1 MSRRRIPEDEDR
13 PDIPDGVV
21 FKNSLKAFEKLVD
34 KIVIQK
40 REERLGLYTK
50 DAEEMDYDKF
60 YAAVQALFG
69 PEVKSQDVKTFY
81 RKISN
86 NPDGRTE
93 WCEIFGYFIV
103 EGDAFADQL
112 DEENMVFL
120 VSKRQRIVKA
130 GVKRRDVIKC
140 LVKVSQLDFLVTAS
154 QKGTLT
160 IFTSQMRVMTTTSIP
175 DSPWING
182 CDYLSQLKRVVAVTE
197 RTIIVW
203 DYKSQGSAVDTCF
216 IIKPMEHCLLCI
228 CAVYHPT
235 EQLVKD
241 DILMGDDGGYVNL
254 FTLTSDDF
262 GLKQSKSKKKK
273 HIQVLDSK
281 KFKHIKRKLHDDW
294 VVKVKYIPALNCFG
308 SCSLDSVHSFV
319 LDDLKRLEDNLPV
332 RDFSVPRGV
341 NAFTYCVKANI
352 VVTGGEDK
360 VLRLWHP
367 NINTKPVGKLMGH
380 LFSIMEIVTNEK
392 DQHIISLSTGKVF
405 RVWDIHTLSLMQI
418 FHDTQAGP
426 RDSHIFAMIF
436 DNNHGTLITG
446 SAVID
451 IYPLTRMIQDTKQ
464 VPQTHERN
472 INVLLYN
479 RAFHQVLTICA
490 ESIVKIWELES
501 GQLIYQIEDGH
512 GPSVE
517 LTCAAIDKNGFHLVT
532 GACDGTVRTW
542 DFGSGQLLK
551 TLPVPK
557 ENSDN
562 EHWLI
567 QMVYLKASESRHVI
581 LVLEYS
587 GTIKIVQGNEGELF
601 LCVTWSLPEAVSMAL
616 QGNTLM
622 SLKLSPVARKAN
634 GFFPDVQLLPER
646 DPVEA
651 DMEVPCGSKVKCFD
665 VLRVEGYNLLATA
678 SANSA
683 IIMWDFES
691 ATARHIF
698 KAGHTVQTDGPDI
711 LGINMLLFLCRN
723 ALSVRQPSQSST
735 YSSEP
740 QSDETP
746 TQDTEGG
753 GSSLSIKRV
762 KMALT
767 TRLDQCRMDTPPPP
781 GNPASTASCTW
792 CQPSLLEGVRD
803 EPSIAANTPEGQEEA
818 KLSDSSNLENKGLL
832 NALEVKGGHKYI
844 PILASAHEDGCIYL
858 WTIEGDLLREILPFT
873 KHPPI
878 PLTALCTD
886 ESAIMLFAANK
897 EGLVIRWNIGSF
909 LEDPLDTNKHVKQQ
923 LCWRAHSSK
932 IVSLFYDE
940 ERDLVVTAS
949 TDGSV
954 RLWHGHSGHYI
965 GYFGQRRLFELSE
978 STDIILPCDVNDF
991 PFTIK
996 DDSKYMD
1003 KKQKFEYPLV
1013 LDREK
1018 WKTLTRSSLSFKRP
1032 GLLAVE
1038 QDFKFF
1044 KALAS
1049 PKIHKCPLESF
1060 KSGNKDSGIVFGSIP
1075 IYRLL
1080 AERGKEISQEDKV
1093 YIILCSLSEK
1103 YDLLVSVL
1111 ENLEPAALTLDYLS
1125 GRLLQEED
1133 KMLHQREL
1141 AVCHSGNGARKSG
1154 NGASYSGNRA
1164 SQSRSYKKV
1173 LHSEDRKSHRRS
1185 QGRRQA

>member
-1 MSRRRIPEDEDR
+1 MSRRKIPEDTDHPE
-13 PDIPDGVV
+13 IPDGAH
-21 FKNSLKAFEKLVD
+21 FKSSLKEFQKLVD
-34 KIVIQK
+34 KIVAQK
-40 REERLGLYTK
+40 REERLGLETK

-60 YAAVQALFG
+60 CAAVQALFG
-69 PEVKSQDVKTFY
+69 PEVKPQDVKTFY

-103 EGDAFADQL
+103 EGDALAAQL

-120 VSKRQRIVKA
+120 VSKKQRITKA

-140 LVKVSQLDFLVTAS
+140 MVKISQLDFLVTAS

-182 CDYLSQLKRVVAVTE
+182 CDYLYQLKRVVAVTE
-197 RTIIVW
+197 RSIIIW
-203 DYKSQGSAVDTCF
+203 DYKSQGSILDTCF
-216 IIKPMEHCLLCI
+216 IIKPMEHCMLCI
-228 CAVYHPT
+228 CSVYHPT

-241 DILMGDDGGYVNL
+241 DVLMGDDAGHVNL

-262 GLKQSKSKKKK
+262 GLKQSKSKKKA

-281 KFKHIKRKLHDDW
+281 KFRHIKRKLHDDW

-308 SCSLDSVHSFV
+308 SCSLDSIHSLV

-332 RDFSVPRGV
+332 RDFSVPKGV
-341 NAFTYCVKANI
+341 NAFTYCGKANI
-352 VVTGGEDK
+352 IVTGGEDK

-392 DQHIISLSTGKVF
+392 DQHIISLSTGKIF

-426 RDSHIFAMIF
+426 RDAQIFAMVF
-436 DNNHGTLITG
+436 DNNHGILITG

-479 RAFHQVLTICA
+479 RAFHQVLTICS
-490 ESIVKIWELES
+490 ESIVRIWELES
-501 GQLIYQIEDGH
+501 GQLIYQIEDAH
-512 GPSVE
+512 GPGVE
-517 LTCAAIDKNGFHLVT
+517 LTCATIDKNGFHLAT
-532 GACDGTVRTW
+532 GACDGTVKTW
-542 DFGSGQLLK
+542 DFGSGQQLK
-551 TLPVPK
+551 VLPVSK
-557 ENSDN
+557 ESCDN

-567 QMVYLKASESRHVI
+567 QMIYLKASESKHVI

-587 GTIKIVQGNEGELF
+587 GTIKIVQVNEGEPY
-601 LCVTWSLPEAVSMAL
+601 LCITWSLPEALSLAL
-616 QGNTLM
+616 QGNPLIP
-622 SLKLSPVARKAN
+622 LRLSPITKKAN
-634 GFFPDVQLLPER
+634 GFFPDVQLLPEK

-651 DMEVPCGSKVKCFD
+651 DMENPLPPEVKVKCFD

-678 SANSA
+678 SANGG
-683 IIMWDFES
+683 IIVWDFES
-691 ATARHIF
+691 AIARHIF
-698 KAGHTVQTDGPDI
+698 KAGQPVETHGPDI
-711 LGINMLLFLCRN
+711 LGINMLLFLCRSV
-723 ALSVRQPSQSST
+723 LSMRQPSQSST

-746 TQDTEGG
+746 TQDTEGD
-753 GSSLSIKRV
+753 SSNIKETV
-762 KMALT
+762 K
-767 TRLDQCRMDTPPPP
+767 
-781 GNPASTASCTW
+781 N
-792 CQPSLLEGVRD
+792 
-803 EPSIAANTPEGQEEA
+803 EPSIAANIPAGSQELA
-818 KLSDSSNLENKGLL
+818 KLPDSPNLENKGLL
-832 NALEVKGGHKYI
+832 NVLEAGGEPKYI
-844 PILASAHEDGCIYL
+844 PVLASAHEDGCVYL
-858 WTIEGDLLREILPFT
+858 WTIQGDLLREILPFT

-886 ESAIMLFAANK
+886 ISAKMLFAANQ
-897 EGLVIRWNIGSF
+897 EGHVIRWNIGSF

-923 LCWRAHSSK
+923 LCWRAHSTK
-932 IVSLFYDE
+932 IISLFYDE
-940 ERDLVVTAS
+940 ERGLVVTAS
-949 TDGSV
+949 TDASV
-954 RLWHGHSGHYI
+954 RLWHGPSGHYI

-978 STDIILPCDVNDF
+978 STDIILPCDVNDL

-996 DDSKYMD
+996 EDNKYME

-1018 WKTLTRSSLSFKRP
+1018 WKSLTRSALTFKKP
-1032 GLLAVE
+1032 GVLEVE

-1049 PKIHKCPLESF
+1049 PKIHKYPLESF
-1060 KSGNKDSGIVFGSIP
+1060 KSGNKDIGIVFGSIP
-1075 IYRLL
+1075 IYR
-1080 AERGKEISQEDKV
+1080 V
-1093 YIILCSLSEK
+1093 
-1103 YDLLVSVL
+1103 VS
-1111 ENLEPAALTLDYLS
+1111 PT
-1125 GRLLQEED
+1125 
-1133 KMLHQREL
+1133 KMKHCPTR
-1141 AVCHSGNGARKSG
+1141 HSDSDSADSITKRSRIM
-1154 NGASYSGNRA
+1154 APSYTVS
-1164 SQSRSYKKV
+1164 
-1173 LHSEDRKSHRRS
+1173 
-1185 QGRRQA
+1185 

>member
-1 MSRRRIPEDEDR
+1 MSRIKIPEDEEN
-13 PDIPDGVV
+13 PDIPDGTH
-21 FKNSLKAFEKLVD
+21 FKNSLKEFQKLVD
-34 KIVIQK
+34 KTVVQK
-40 REERLGLYTK
+40 REERLGLYIK

-60 YAAVQALFG
+60 CAAVQDLFG

-93 WCEIFGYFIV
+93 WCELFGYFIV
-103 EGDAFADQL
+103 EGDALAAQL

-120 VSKRQRIVKA
+120 VSKKQRITKA

-140 LVKVSQLDFLVTAS
+140 MVKISQLDFLVTAS

-182 CDYLSQLKRVVAVTE
+182 CDYLYQLKRVVAVTE

-203 DYKSQGSAVDTCF
+203 DYKSQGSVLDTCF

-228 CAVYHPT
+228 CSVHQPA
-235 EQLVKD
+235 EQLVRD
-241 DILMGDDGGYVNL
+241 DILMGDDGGHVNL

-262 GLKQSKSKKKK
+262 GLKQSKSKKQA

-281 KFKHIKRKLHDDW
+281 KFRHIKRKLHDDW
-294 VVKVKYIPALNCFG
+294 VVKVKYIPALNSFV
-308 SCSLDSVHSFV
+308 SCSLDSIHSLV

-341 NAFTYCVKANI
+341 NAFTYCGKANI
-352 VVTGGEDK
+352 IVTGGEDK

-392 DQHIISLSTGKVF
+392 DQHIISLSSGKIF

-426 RDSHIFAMIF
+426 RDAQIFTMIF
-436 DNNHGTLITG
+436 DNNHGVLITG

-464 VPQTHERN
+464 VPQSHERN

-501 GQLIYQIEDGH
+501 GQLIYQIEDAH

-517 LTCAAIDKNGFHLVT
+517 LTCAAIDKNGFHLAT
-532 GACDGTVRTW
+532 GACDGTVKTW
-542 DFGSGQLLK
+542 DFGSGQQLK
-551 TLPVPK
+551 ALSISK
-557 ENSDN
+557 ESSDN

-567 QMVYLKASESRHVI
+567 QMTYLKASESKHVI

-587 GTIKIVQGNEGELF
+587 GTIKIVQGNEGEPY
-601 LCVTWSLPEAVSMAL
+601 LCITWSLPEALSLAL
-616 QGNTLM
+616 QGNPVMPLR
-622 SLKLSPVARKAN
+622 LSPITRKAN
-634 GFFPDVQLLPER
+634 GIFPDAQLLPENN
-646 DPVEA
+646 PVEA
-651 DMEVPCGSKVKCFD
+651 DIENPLPPEVKVKCFD

-678 SANSA
+678 SANGS

-691 ATARHIF
+691 AVARHIF
-698 KAGHTVQTDGPDI
+698 KAEQAVETPEL
-711 LGINMLLFLCRN
+711 LGINMLLFLCRS
-723 ALSVRQPSQSST
+723 ALSVRKQSESST
-735 YSSEP
+735 YSSVP
-740 QSDETP
+740 QSDDSHM
-746 TQDTEGG
+746 QDTEGG
-753 GSSLSIKRV
+753 NSTSSIKRE
-762 KMALT
+762 
-767 TRLDQCRMDTPPPP
+767 
-781 GNPASTASCTW
+781 
-792 CQPSLLEGVRD
+792 LLKNES
-803 EPSIAANTPEGQEEA
+803 SIAENIPEIEELT
-818 KLSDSSNLENKGLL
+818 KLPDSGNLENKGLL
-832 NALEVKGGHKYI
+832 NVPEAEQKYV
-844 PILASAHEDGCIYL
+844 PVLASAHEDGCIYL
-858 WTIEGDLLREILPFT
+858 WTITGDLLREILPST

-878 PLTALCTD
+878 PLTVLCTD
-886 ESAIMLFAANK
+886 ISAKMLFAANK
-897 EGLVIRWNIGSF
+897 EGHVIRWTIGSF
-909 LEDPLDTNKHVKQQ
+909 LEDPLDINKHVKQQ
-923 LCWRAHSSK
+923 LCWRAHSTK
-932 IVSLFYDE
+932 IVNLFYDE

-949 TDGSV
+949 TDASV

-965 GYFGQRRLFELSE
+965 GYFGQRRLFELAE
-978 STDIILPCDVNDF
+978 STDIILPCDVNEL

-996 DDSKYMD
+996 DDSKYIE

-1018 WKTLTRSSLSFKRP
+1018 WKSLTRSALAFKKP
-1032 GLLAVE
+1032 GVLEVE

-1049 PKIHKCPLESF
+1049 PKIHKYPLESF
-1060 KSGNKDSGIVFGSIP
+1060 KSGNKDIGIVFGSIP
-1075 IYRLL
+1075 IYR
-1080 AERGKEISQEDKV
+1080 V
-1093 YIILCSLSEK
+1093 
-1103 YDLLVSVL
+1103 VSPTKTKHFPTRHT
-1111 ENLEPAALTLDYLS
+1111 ETDGSADNITKRSRIMAPSYTTQHLTS
-1125 GRLLQEED
+1125 GRNVKYLQA
-1133 KMLHQREL
+1133 
-1141 AVCHSGNGARKSG
+1141 AVSTSPSSFPTVPISSSRKTI
-1154 NGASYSGNRA
+1154 
-1164 SQSRSYKKV
+1164 KLKDV
-1173 LHSEDRKSHRRS
+1173 L
-1185 QGRRQA
+1185 QPN